1 LAFDAERYAMLSR
14 FKYYYEKCR
23 SAWLSGTLRERFV
36 RKILTAIYVPLFVNY
51 RYARLSRADKRLIID
66 IGSTDPLQRESSGQP
81 DDRAIIARIA
91 RAYSLAKSAQADAA
105 GSFVIRGLWDE
116 WIRINYGPL
125 IEALTKEDSERA
137 AQLLR
142 NFQREQFAVGTGGNF
157 EDVNRIR
164 HSIFGRRY
172 FKAVWSDYRDKL
184 RESDFDLS
192 GLSHPTVG
200 NPAGISLN
208 GTVVQIETLRH
219 AYKAHAMR
227 ELLRDV
233 RRPAVTEIGGGF
245 GGQACQLIAQ
255 SKKAGNPIGKY
266 LDFDIPEVQI
276 VASYFLLR
284 AFPED
289 DIRLFGEAAP
299 TDTFAIGVFP
309 HFCIDTLPQM
319 SADLVFN
326 TNSFSEMD
334 SAAALHYL
342 SVINHICRRYF
353 MHVNHEVP
361 FQFKQPDGTVS
372 HNVVGSKMV
381 PDPGV
386 FKRVYKV
393 PRLYGRPEDSF
404 FKSYSYLYERMTG
417 VEQN

>member
-1 LAFDAERYAMLSR
+1 MLSR

-36 RKILTAIYVPLFVNY
+36 RKVLTAIYVPLFVNY
-51 RYARLSRADKRLIID
+51 KYARLSRADKSLTID
-66 IGSTDPLQRESSGQP
+66 TGPTDHLLRESSTQR
-81 DDRAIIARIA
+81 DDEAIIARIA
-91 RAYSLAKSAQADAA
+91 RAYSLAKSTQLDAA
-105 GSFVIRGLWDE
+105 SPFVIRGLWDE

-125 IEALTKEDSERA
+125 IDALSKGELDRA

-172 FKAVWSDYRDKL
+172 FKAIWTDYRDKL
-184 RESDFDLS
+184 RTSGYELS
-192 GLSHPTVG
+192 RLSHPTIG
-200 NPAGISLN
+200 NPAGIALN

-219 AYKAHAMR
+219 AYKAHAMCD
-227 ELLRDV
+227 LLQNV
-233 RRPAVTEIGGGF
+233 RHPTVTEIGGGF
-245 GGQACQLIAQ
+245 GGQAYQLIAQ
-255 SKKAGNPIGKY
+255 SKQAGNPIAKY

-284 AFPED
+284 AFPDD

-309 HFCIDTLPQM
+309 HFCIDTLPNL

-326 TNSFSEMD
+326 SNSFSEMD

-342 SVINHICRRYF
+342 SVINRICRRYF

-361 FQFKQPDGTVS
+361 FQFKQADGSIS
-372 HNVVGSKMV
+372 HNVIGSKMV
-381 PDPGV
+381 PDTGL

-404 FKSYSYLYERMTG
+404 FESYSYLYERT
-417 VEQN
+417 VKAEQN